1 MKFNRLFVFFLLFF
15 LGAFFCL
22 GGKKEA
28 GQEKSSQEDLER
40 SLVRKELLIQ
50 EKKKLAPPKRN
61 IFSLQSYSLENRGEE
76 TAGVNLSRGGTQT
89 KPQEERAESALA
101 LDLRYIGYI
110 DSGQKIIALV
120 IFEGEALAV
129 EAGEMVTMDVKIEKI
144 TQENIVVVGLDAQQR
159 TYALEGETK

>member
-1 MKFNRLFVFFLLFF
+1 MKFNRFFVFFLLFF

-22 GGKKEA
+22 AGKTESRR
-28 GQEKSSQEDLER
+28 EKSSQENLER
-40 SLVRKELLIQ
+40 SLVRKELLIK

-61 IFSLQSYSLENRGEE
+61 IFSLQNYSFENRTED
-76 TAGVNLSRGGTQT
+76 TAGVNLPRGGTQAR
-89 KPQEERAESALA
+89 PQEERAESALA

-110 DSGQKIIALV
+110 DSGQKIVALV

-129 EAGEMVTMDVKIEKI
+129 EAGEMITQDVKVEKI
-144 TQENIVVVGLDAQQR
+144 TQEDIVVVGLDAQQR